1 MNRPSESLFRGT
13 AGIVFIGLLL
23 GLVYNYVGLASDKP
37 WGLAWIGTDRA
48 AEFAELPVVGAAASV
63 PVAASDDPL
72 APPVVISDDP
82 LAPPPTSA
90 PALSLPEIPDVGR
103 PVPINLDALRQF
115 VEADAA
121 MIIDARDAYEFEEG
135 HIPGAINLP
144 YEQAISDPALLESLD
159 PQGKVMVTYCG
170 GGTCEVSIS
179 LADELYYSIG
189 FKPVAVYMGGFPEW
203 VEAGYAVADG
213 GEEL

>member
-1 MNRPSESLFRGT
+1 M
-13 AGIVFIGLLL
+13 FIGTVL
-23 GLVYNYVGLASDKP
+23 GLVYNHVGLGADKP
-37 WGLAWIGTDRA
+37 WGLAWIATDRVE
-48 AEFAELPVVGAAASV
+48 EFSELPVIGAAPSAV
-63 PVAASDDPL
+63 PVVASDDPL
-72 APPVVISDDP
+72 APPPVVSDDP

-203 VEAGYAVADG
+203 VAAGLETESGPG
-213 GEEL
+213 GER